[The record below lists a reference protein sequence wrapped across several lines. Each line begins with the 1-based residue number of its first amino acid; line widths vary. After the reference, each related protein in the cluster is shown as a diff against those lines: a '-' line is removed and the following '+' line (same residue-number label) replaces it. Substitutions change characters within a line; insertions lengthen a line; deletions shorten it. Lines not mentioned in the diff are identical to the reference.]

1 MRCTVGLVEDDD
13 VIRENY
19 ADFLRARGFGVQAF
33 GDRTSALDSFRLDM
47 PDVAVL
53 DVALGEERDG
63 GLLLCSDI
71 RRFSQTLPVIFL
83 TCHDNEVD
91 RITGLRVGGDDYL
104 SKESSFE
111 FLAVRIETLLERREA
126 VLRGDANDGP
136 STQLIVGD
144 LTIDLQKAAVTWRGE
159 PVQLSLTQY
168 WMVLALASAQP
179 KPKSAGELMETAK
192 ISVASNTVAVH
203 IRAVRG
209 RFMAVDPEFD
219 AIRTE
224 RGHGYRWV
232 L

>member
-19 ADFLRARGFGVQAF
+19 ADFLQARGFGVRAF
-33 GDRTSALDSFRLDM
+33 ADRSSALGAFRVHA

-63 GLLLCSDI
+63 GFLLCSEI
-71 RRFSQTLPVIFL
+71 RRFSQSLPVIFL

-91 RITGLRVGGDDYL
+91 RISGLRVGGDDYL

-111 FLAVRIETLLERREA
+111 FLAVRIETLLERRQAMLES
-126 VLRGDANDGP
+126 DAGGGRN
-136 STQLIVGD
+136 TQVIVGP
-144 LTIDLQKAAVTWRGE
+144 LTIDLQRAEVNWRGK
-159 PVQLSLTQY
+159 PVQLSLTHY
-168 WMVLALASAQP
+168 WIVLALASSPSQ
-179 KPKSAGELMETAK
+179 PKSAAELMRAAN

-203 IRAVRG
+203 MRSIRE
-209 RFMAVDPEFD
+209 RFSAVDPEFHS
-219 AIRTE
+219 IRTE

>member
-19 ADFLRARGFGVQAF
+19 ADFLQARGFGVRAF
-33 GDRTSALDSFRLDM
+33 GDRSSALGAFRVHA

-63 GLLLCSDI
+63 GFLLCSEI
-71 RRFSQTLPVIFL
+71 RRFSQSLPVIFL

-91 RITGLRVGGDDYL
+91 RISGLRVGGDDYL

-111 FLAVRIETLLERREA
+111 FLAVRIETLLERRQAILES
-126 VLRGDANDGP
+126 DMDGGRN
-136 STQLIVGD
+136 TQVIVGP
-144 LTIDLQKAAVTWRGE
+144 LTIDLQRAEVTWRGK
-159 PVQLSLTQY
+159 PVPLSLTHY
-168 WMVLALASAQP
+168 WIVLALASSPSQ
-179 KPKSAGELMETAK
+179 PKSAAELMRAAN
-192 ISVASNTVAVH
+192 ISVAPNTVAVH
-203 IRAVRG
+203 MRSIRE
-209 RFMAVDPEFD
+209 RFKAVDPEFES
-219 AIRTE
+219 IRTE

>member
-33 GDRTSALDSFRLDM
+33 GDRVSALDSFRLDM

-126 VLRGDANDGP
+126 VLRGDAEGG
-136 STQLIVGD
+136 STTQLTIGD
-144 LTIDLQKAAVTWRGE
+144 LTIDLRRAEVTWKE
-159 PVQLSLTQY
+159 KPVQLSLTQY

-179 KPKSAGELMETAK
+179 KPKSAEELMETAN
-192 ISVASNTVAVH
+192 IRVASNTVAVH
-203 IRAVRG
+203 IRAIRG